1 MKYLRF
7 FWGAFFL
14 ICALGVL
21 GTVFGGVQG
30 LIHDPQHRPMAGAV
44 IWLQAAHSDWAK
56 SVTSDDAGEFQFSA
70 VPAGEYIVA
79 VNIPG
84 FASLQQQVLVTSDQ
98 LVRVHLQLELPQVRQ
113 SVEVSATAEQVTTE
127 APPATTVV
135 DRAQIAQT
143 PGADRSNSLAMVTDY
158 VPGAYTVHDQL
169 HIRGGHQVSWLLD
182 GVPLP
187 NTNIASNVGPAFD
200 PKDIDYLEVQRG
212 GFSAQYGDRTYGVL
226 NVVTRSGFE
235 RNNEGELV
243 ASYGTY
249 NQTNDQLSFGS
260 HTERFA
266 YYGSLSGNRSDLGLE
281 TPTPEVLHDQ
291 QSGLSGFLSLIFNKT
306 PADQLRVVTSLRG
319 DHYQVPN
326 TPEDQAAGIRD
337 VEDERDAF
345 VDFSWVHTTAAGD
358 LLTISPFYH
367 FNRAHYVG
375 GPNDPLVSDDNRRT
389 VANAARTRLR
399 VVGRTNCE
407 WHSRRIT
414 TGHFA

>member
-56 SVTSDDAGEFQFSA
+56 SVTSDDAGEFQFTA

-84 FASLQQQVLVTSDQ
+84 FASLQQEVLVTSDQ

-113 SVEVSATAEQVTTE
+113 SLEVSATAEQVTTE
-127 APPATTVV
+127 AAPSTTVV
-135 DRAQIAQT
+135 DRGQIAQT

-158 VPGAYTVHDQL
+158 VPGSYIVHDQL

-291 QSGLSGFLSLIFNKT
+291 EGGLSGFLSLI
-306 PADQLRVVTSLRG
+306 
-319 DHYQVPN
+319 
-326 TPEDQAAGIRD
+326 
-337 VEDERDAF
+337 
-345 VDFSWVHTTAAGD
+345 
-358 LLTISPFYH
+358 
-367 FNRAHYVG
+367 
-375 GPNDPLVSDDNRRT
+375 
-389 VANAARTRLR
+389 
-399 VVGRTNCE
+399 
-407 WHSRRIT
+407 
-414 TGHFA
+414 